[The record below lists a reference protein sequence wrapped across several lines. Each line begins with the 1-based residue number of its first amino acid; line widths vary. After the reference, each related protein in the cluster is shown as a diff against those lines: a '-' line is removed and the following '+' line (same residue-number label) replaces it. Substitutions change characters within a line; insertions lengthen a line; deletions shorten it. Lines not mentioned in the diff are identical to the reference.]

1 MSLSL
6 WRRLIAVHFVV
17 MVHSAAAFS
26 KGSVLESIPGSPYA
40 GDENASLTFP
50 RRLSAVCTG
59 SFAAATTLVTGAGV
73 IRAIAYVPHTTK
85 LLVAAGDDQVLRV
98 WTLDPFSA
106 SPSNVLNGHAGRI
119 WSLQW
124 VDTHNLLASGSND
137 GTIRFWSPSVLMNA
151 QTCHAEK
158 IANCCDGDGLGCQ
171 GEHVVSWRDLGMSRR
186 YKVHSL
192 LWVSS
197 GGGKLYS
204 AWEDLTIRIW
214 TYRGAGQNPSWT
226 PSGTLYTST
235 DRVHDMAF
243 LSGSG
248 GYLATASPDER
259 APRLWEIASGS
270 ATLLTKDVGDGG
282 FGLCPWAHC
291 DAVLATVSLGATTLA
306 TGSMDNRIII
316 WSLSTKNRLSALTS
330 HTDYVSALVHLDSD
344 TKIASGS
351 KDNKIRIWSIA
362 DTSTDQ
368 TSSAET
374 LTGHT
379 GQVNT
384 LVWMGSA
391 VTNGQLV
398 SGSSDGTVRLWTC
411 TR

>member
-1 MSLSL
+1 MSSPLWLRLLS
-6 WRRLIAVHFVV
+6 IHVV
-17 MVHSAAAFS
+17 VLTPPAAAVAKS
-26 KGSVLESIPGSPYA
+26 HPSQSRPISPHS
-40 GDENASLTFP
+40 GDRNASLTSP

-59 SFAAATTLVTGAGV
+59 TFAAASTLATGAGIV
-73 IRAIAYVPHTTK
+73 RALAYVPHTTK
-85 LLVAAGDDQVLRV
+85 MLVAAGDDQVLRV

-106 SPSNVLNGHAGRI
+106 TASNVLNGHAGRI

-151 QTCHAEK
+151 QTCHAQQL
-158 IANCCDGDGLGCQ
+158 ANCCDGDGLGCE
-171 GEHVVSWRDLGMSRR
+171 GEHVVSWRDLGMQRR
-186 YKVHSL
+186 YKVHGL
-192 LWVSS
+192 LWVTSS
-197 GGGKLYS
+197 AKLYS

-214 TYRGAGQNPSWT
+214 TYNGAGTNPSWS
-226 PSGTLYTST
+226 PSTTVYTST
-235 DRVHDMAF
+235 DRVHDMAY
-243 LSGSG
+243 LTGSG
-248 GYLATASPDER
+248 GFLATASPDER
-259 APRLWEIASGS
+259 APRLWAIGSGS

-291 DAVLATVSLGATTLA
+291 DAVLATASLGAETLA

-316 WSLSTKNRLSALTS
+316 WSSSTMNRLSDLTS
-330 HTDYVSALVHLDSD
+330 HTDYVSALAHLDSD

-351 KDNKIRIWSIA
+351 KDNKIRIWSLA
-362 DTSTDQ
+362 DTSVDQ

-374 LTGHT
+374 LSGHT
-379 GQVNT
+379 GQVNA
-384 LVWMGSA
+384 LVWMGNA